1 MAFALGLGQ
10 FLDDVGSVSVGHHAP
25 RIFTRAVLVVG
36 DLAQGDDRIHA
47 SSVPNLPWNT
57 SSPTLDCEFVQSIN
71 PSGVDYVPHRL
82 SGSPEQPLYE
92 IKANLF
98 KALAHP
104 ARIRVLEILS
114 ANGRPTSVSEILSET
129 EIEPTLLSQH
139 LAVLKRHHVVSAQR
153 VGNAVIY
160 ELAHPKISELLVI
173 ARTFLADTLGAQR
186 DQLEALKSLPPLENR
201 Q

>member
-1 MAFALGLGQ
+1 VPTHFP
-10 FLDDVGSVSVGHHAP
+10 GS
-25 RIFTRAVLVVG
+25 T
-36 DLAQGDDRIHA
+36 
-47 SSVPNLPWNT
+47 
-57 SSPTLDCEFVQSIN
+57 
-71 PSGVDYVPHRL
+71 
-82 SGSPEQPLYE
+82 EQPLYE

-104 ARIRVLEILS
+104 ARIRILEILS
-114 ANGRPTSVSEILSET
+114 ANDYPTPVSEILADT

-139 LAVLKRHHVVSAQR
+139 LAVLKRHRVVRAQR

-186 DQLEALKSLPPLENR
+186 DQLKALESLPPLGTLK
-201 Q
+201 